1 MSPTNFPGGI
11 SSFGI
16 PVLGGS
22 GIPFTGKYFF
32 VDPVNGSDGN
42 NGLSIKRAFATLYKA
57 ISMMTSGNNDVCYLI
72 GNGASTGTARL
83 SKALAQ
89 AVTSTATTGVLP
101 WNKDACHLI
110 GITAPTLNARCRIAP
125 IATDTITLFGSGN
138 FVTVSGNGCLFQN
151 ISAYHGFATGGA
163 SQIAWTDSGGR
174 NSYVNCSIQGMGDS
188 GSAASTTGRSLL
200 ITGSTGE
207 NTFVNCSIGLDTQAR
222 STGASE
228 IEFAGGSPR
237 NRFFNCTIETFST
250 AGADFWIKVG
260 ASGLDR
266 YALFNNCTFS
276 NPITGGPGAVTLTTG
291 ASMNASPGG
300 VLLLQNCLFYG
311 ATAFDTAQMSRT
323 NIANAATAGG
333 KVAIAYQ

>member
-1 MSPTNFPGGI
+1 MPLTNYPGGL

-16 PVLGGS
+16 PVLGGA

-42 NGLSIKRAFATLYKA
+42 TGLKPSKAFATLYKA

-89 AVTSTATTGVLP
+89 VVTPAATTGVLN

-125 IATDTITLFGSGN
+125 VATDTITLFGSGN

-151 ISAYHGFATGGA
+151 ISAFHGFATGGA

-174 NSYVNCSIQGMGDS
+174 NCYVNCSLQGMGDS
-188 GSAASTTGRSLL
+188 GSAATTTGRSLL

-207 NTFVNCSIGLDTQAR
+207 HTFIHCVIGLDTQPR

-228 IEFAGGSPR
+228 IEFAAGSPR
-237 NRFFNCTIETFST
+237 NRFFNCVIETNSA

-266 YALFNNCTFS
+266 YALFSNCTFS
-276 NPITGGPGAVTLTTG
+276 NPITGGPGAQALTTG

-300 VLLLQNCLFYG
+300 VLLLQNCLIYG
-311 ATAFDTAQMSRT
+311 ATAFDTASKSLT

-333 KVAIAYQ
+333 RVAVAYQ